1 MNDCKTPLVLVVDD
15 QALVRRLLCRAMIK
29 EGYQVIEADDG
40 EPCLALCEQQL
51 PDIVLLDA
59 MMPTM
64 DGFTCCAALQARWG
78 EQCPPILMIT
88 ALDQQES
95 VDRAF
100 EVGAT
105 DYVTKPVHWA
115 VLRQRVRRLLQ
126 THWAMNEMRSLTAQL
141 ESANQKLQRLA
152 FLDSLT
158 QIANR
163 RYFDETL
170 GNEWRRLIREQA
182 PISLILWDIDYF
194 KFYNDTYGH
203 PAGDRCLKQ
212 VASLIHQGLRRPAD
226 VAARYGGEEF
236 AAILPNTPI
245 EGAIRVAENIQK
257 QLKAQSI
264 PNAQSPISEFV
275 TVSAG
280 VAGVVPLLESSPAD
294 LLAATDQAL
303 YRAKA
308 AGRDRIV
315 CHSLFEL
322 ISEGVVNG

>member
-1 MNDCKTPLVLVVDD
+1 MSERETPLVLVVDD

-29 EGYQVIEADDG
+29 EGYRVIEADDG

-59 MMPTM
+59 MMPLM
-64 DGFTCCAALQARWG
+64 DGFACCAQLQARWG

-88 ALDQQES
+88 ALDKEES

-126 THWAMNEMRSLTAQL
+126 TRWAMTELRSLTQQL

-158 QIANR
+158 EIPNR
-163 RYFDETL
+163 RYFDQCL
-170 GNEWRRLIREQA
+170 DDEWRRLTREKA
-182 PISLILWDIDYF
+182 PLSLILWDIDYF
-194 KFYNDTYGH
+194 KLYNDTHGH
-203 PAGDRCLKQ
+203 PAGDDCLKQ
-212 VASLIHQGLRRPAD
+212 VASVIYQGLRRPAD

-236 AAILPNTPI
+236 AAILPNTPV
-245 EGAIRVAENIQK
+245 EGAISVAENIRA
-257 QLKAQSI
+257 QLQTKAI
-264 PNAQSPISEFV
+264 AHPCSPVSELV
-275 TVSAG
+275 TLSAG
-280 VAGVVPLLESSPAD
+280 VAGIVPHSRATPAS
-294 LLAATDQAL
+294 LLAAADEAL
-303 YRAKA
+303 YRAKQ
-308 AGRDRIV
+308 AGRDRTV
-315 CHSLFEL
+315 SQSSLEL
-322 ISEGVVNG
+322 VL